1 MSFDFDID
9 AEEEW
14 FDDSAPIYD
23 FPNLKTPDRYR
34 HTDWTSGRMAFCR
47 NGRCAARRHR

>member
-23 FPNLKTPDRYR
+23 FPNLKKRLTDMVYR
-34 HTDWTSGRMAFCR
+34 LD
-47 NGRCAARRHR
+47 

>member
-23 FPNLKTPDRYR
+23 FPNLKKCQRYFR
-34 HTDWTSGRMAFCR
+34 IPINSTKE
-47 NGRCAARRHR
+47 